1 MVVRERETNCQR
13 QMQKQTSLFVYRA
26 AGCWTERKVERE
38 KQTQTVRDRCRGAAT
53 DRPTCL
59 LSSRLLERQKGGE
72 RERNKHRLSVTE
84 AEVDRLTSLPVYRA
98 ASCWRERKVD
108 REKQIVRDRGR
119 GTETDRPTCL
129 LGSRLLEREKG
140 GESETNTDCQS
151 QRQRQIS
158 PPVY

>member
-1 MVVRERETNCQR
+1 M
-13 QMQKQTSLFVYRA
+13 
-26 AGCWTERKVERE
+26 VERE
-38 KQTQTVRDRCRGAAT
+38 KQTQTVRDRCRGAA
-53 DRPTCL
+53 
-59 LSSRLLERQKGGE
+59 SSRLLEREKGGE

-98 ASCWRERKVD
+98 AGCWRERKVD

-140 GESETNTDCQS
+140 GERETNTECQS